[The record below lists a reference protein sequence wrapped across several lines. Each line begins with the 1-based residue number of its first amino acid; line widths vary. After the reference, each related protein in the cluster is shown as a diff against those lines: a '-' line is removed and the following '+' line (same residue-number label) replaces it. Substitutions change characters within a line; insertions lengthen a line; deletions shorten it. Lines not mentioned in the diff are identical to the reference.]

1 LNIVDVSMGVGM
13 IKAGGREASTRPAAF
28 RRRGTLP
35 ILETPFYFNELNECV
50 NEKIRARQTL

>member
-50 NEKIRARQTL
+50 NEKIRAP